1 MSPIRC
7 LRSRTAIPRIRN
19 STSRPR
25 FVAFRHSPVPRTYA
39 TTNVPED
46 IYDVVIV
53 GGGPAGLSL
62 ATSLRSSSV
71 ASRLRV
77 ALIEGLDLDAGRR
90 WKPSSDNYSNR
101 VSSLTPGSV
110 GFLNDWALMRE
121 DIGVWKHVQRNRVQA
136 YHGMQVWDGVSG
148 SRIEFNWGAENPS
161 TIAYMTENVNLVH
174 GLLSRLEELGG
185 AQPIDNTRVEGI
197 SFGEDHGT
205 LDLRTWPVVQ
215 ITGGR
220 KLAARLL
227 VGADGANSPVRAFA
241 GIESRGWDYG
251 RHGVVATVE
260 IEEISGAERTAYQ
273 RFLPTGPIAL
283 LPLPGNFATLVWST
297 TPEIAAQLKKLSSVD
312 FVAMVNGAFRLSH
325 VDIAYMAKM
334 DAAIS
339 EEYQWRQSVT
349 PFERAGV
356 PSTILGVQ
364 ENSISSFPLRMRH
377 ADSYISERV
386 ALVGDAA
393 HTIHPLAGQG
403 LNQGI
408 GDVQSLIK
416 TLETAV
422 QTGQDIG
429 STLSLEPY
437 YSGQYLKNSMMIGVV
452 DKLHK
457 LYGTASPP
465 VVAVRSL
472 GLRAVNAMEGLKSM
486 IMKQAAGER

>member
-1 MSPIRC
+1 MSPISC
-7 LRSRTAIPRIRN
+7 LRSRAAVPHLR
-19 STSRPR
+19 SLTSQPQ
-25 FVAFRHSPVPRTYA
+25 FIAFRHSSVPRTYA
-39 TTNVPED
+39 TTNIPENL
-46 IYDVVIV
+46 YDVVIV

-71 ASRLRV
+71 TSRLRV
-77 ALIEGLDLDAGRR
+77 ALIEGLDLDAGRK
-90 WKPSSDNYSNR
+90 WKPSSENYSNR

-110 GFLNDWALMRE
+110 GFLT
-121 DIGVWKHVQRNRVQA
+121 DIGAWKHVQRNRVQD

-148 SRIEFNWGAENPS
+148 SRIVFDWGVENSS

-185 AQPIDNTRVEGI
+185 AQLIDKTRVEGI

-205 LDLRTWPVVQ
+205 LDLRTWPVVR
-215 ITGGR
+215 IAGGR
-220 KLAARLL
+220 ELVARLL

-251 RHGVVATVE
+251 RHGVVATVK
-260 IEEISGAERTAYQ
+260 IEDMPDVERTAYQ
-273 RFLPTGPIAL
+273 RFLPTGPVAL

-297 TPEIAAQLKKLSSVD
+297 TPEIAAQLKKLSPAD
-312 FVAMVNGAFRLSH
+312 FVAMVNSAFRLSH
-325 VDIAYMAKM
+325 VDIAYMAKL
-334 DAAIS
+334 DGGIL

-349 PFERAGV
+349 PSDKAEV
-356 PSTILGVQ
+356 PSKILEVQ
-364 ENSISSFPLRMRH
+364 EKSIASFPLKMRH

-408 GDVQSLIK
+408 GDAQSLIK
-416 TLETAV
+416 ALETAV

-437 YSGQYLKNSMMIGVV
+437 YSDQYFKNNLMIGIV

-457 LYGTASPP
+457 LYGTAFPP

>member
-1 MSPIRC
+1 MSPIWW
-7 LRSRTAIPRIRN
+7 LRSRGAIPHIKS
-19 STSRPR
+19 STSRPQ
-25 FVAFRHSPVPRTYA
+25 FIAFRYSPVPRTYA

-46 IYDVVIV
+46 LYDVVIV

-71 ASRLRV
+71 TSRLRV
-77 ALIEGLDLDAGRR
+77 ALIEGLDLGAGRK
-90 WKPSSDNYSNR
+90 WKPSIENYSNR

-110 GFLNDWALMRE
+110 GFLN

-148 SRIEFNWGAENPS
+148 SRIEFNWDAKNSS

-185 AQPIDNTRVEGI
+185 AQLIDKTRVEGI
-197 SFGEDHGT
+197 SFGEDRGT

-215 ITGGR
+215 IAGGR
-220 KLAARLL
+220 KLVARLL
-227 VGADGANSPVRAFA
+227 VGADGANSPVRTFA

-251 RHGVVATVE
+251 RHGAVATVK
-260 IEEISGAERTAYQ
+260 IEGMPGAERTAYQ

-283 LPLPGNFATLVWST
+283 LPLPGNLATLVWST

-334 DAAIS
+334 DGRIS
-339 EEYQWRQSVT
+339 EEYEWRQSVT
-349 PFERAGV
+349 PLDMAGV
-356 PSTILGVQ
+356 PSTILEVQ
-364 ENSISSFPLRMRH
+364 ENSVSSFPLKMRH

-393 HTIHPLAGQG
+393 HTVHPLAGQG

-416 TLETAV
+416 TLEAAV
-422 QTGQDIG
+422 QAGQDIG

-437 YSGQYLKNSMMIGVV
+437 CSDQYLRNSLMIGVV

>member
-1 MSPIRC
+1 MSPIWC
-7 LRSRTAIPRIRN
+7 LRSRTAAPHLKN
-19 STSRPR
+19 LTSQ
-25 FVAFRHSPVPRTYA
+25 FMVLRHSPVPRTYA
-39 TTNVPED
+39 TTNIPENL
-46 IYDVVIV
+46 YDVVIV

-71 ASRLRV
+71 TSCLRV
-77 ALIEGLDLDAGRR
+77 ALIEGLDLDAGRK
-90 WKPSSDNYSNR
+90 WKPSSENYSNR

-110 GFLNDWALMRE
+110 GFLT
-121 DIGVWKHVQRNRVQA
+121 DIGVWKHVQRNRVQD

-148 SRIEFNWGAENPS
+148 SRIVFNWGANSS

-185 AQPIDNTRVEGI
+185 AQLIDKTRVEGI

-220 KLAARLL
+220 ELAARLL

-251 RHGVVATVE
+251 RHGVVATVK
-260 IEEISGAERTAYQ
+260 IEDMPDVERTAYQ
-273 RFLPTGPIAL
+273 RFLPTGPVAL

-312 FVAMVNGAFRLSH
+312 FVAMVNSAFRLSH

-334 DAAIS
+334 DGGIS

-349 PFERAGV
+349 PFDKTGV
-356 PSTILGVQ
+356 PSTILEVQ
-364 ENSISSFPLRMRH
+364 EMSVASFPLKMRH

-393 HTIHPLAGQG
+393 HTVHPLAGQG

-408 GDVQSLIK
+408 GDAQSLIK
-416 TLETAV
+416 ALETAV

-437 YSGQYLKNSMMIGVV
+437 YSDQYFKNNLMIGVV

-457 LYGTASPP
+457 LYGTAFPP

-486 IMKQAAGER
+486 IMEQAAGER

>member
-1 MSPIRC
+1 MNPIWC
-7 LRSRTAIPRIRN
+7 LRSRTAIPHLRSSISQSQFR
-19 STSRPR
+19 
-25 FVAFRHSPVPRTYA
+25 AFRYLPIPRTYA
-39 TTNVPED
+39 STNVPENL
-46 IYDVVIV
+46 YDVVIV

-62 ATSLRSSSV
+62 AASLKSSSV
-71 ASRLRV
+71 TSRLKV
-77 ALIEGLDLDAGRR
+77 ALIEGLDLDAGRE
-90 WKPSSDNYSNR
+90 WEFSSESYSNR
-101 VSSLTPGSV
+101 VSSLTPGSM
-110 GFLNDWALMRE
+110 GFLT
-121 DIGVWKHVQRNRVQA
+121 DIGAWKHVQRNRIQA

-148 SRIEFNWGAENPS
+148 SRIEFNWDAEDSS

-185 AQPIDNTRVEGI
+185 AELIDKTRVEGI
-197 SFGEDHGT
+197 SFGEDHGS
-205 LDLRTWPVVQ
+205 LDLRTWPIVQ

-227 VGADGANSPVRAFA
+227 VGADGANSPVRTFA

-251 RHGVVATVE
+251 RHGVVATVK
-260 IEEISGAERTAYQ
+260 IEDVSSAERTAYQ

-297 TPEIAAQLKKLSSVD
+297 TPEIAAQLKEFSPVD
-312 FVAMVNGAFRLSH
+312 FVAMVNSAFRLSN
-325 VDIAYMAKM
+325 VDIEYMAKM
-334 DAAIS
+334 DGGIS

-349 PFERAGV
+349 PFDKAGV
-356 PSTILGVQ
+356 PGTILGVQ
-364 ENSISSFPLRMRH
+364 EKSIASFPLKMRH

-393 HTIHPLAGQG
+393 HTVHPLAGQG

-437 YSGQYLKNSMMIGVV
+437 YSDQYFKNNLMIGVV

-457 LYGTASPP
+457 LYGTTFPP

-472 GLRAVNAMEGLKSM
+472 GLRAVNVMEGLKSM

>member
-1 MSPIRC
+1 MKPIWR
-7 LRSRTAIPRIRN
+7 LRPRTAIPHLRN
-19 STSRPR
+19 SAQSQFTALRY
-25 FVAFRHSPVPRTYA
+25 SPVPRTYT
-39 TTNVPED
+39 TTNVLENL
-46 IYDVVIV
+46 YDVVIV

-71 ASRLRV
+71 TSRLRV
-77 ALIEGLDLDAGRR
+77 ALIEGLDLDVGRK
-90 WKPSSDNYSNR
+90 WKPSGESYSNR

-110 GFLNDWALMRE
+110 GFLT
-121 DIGVWKHVQRNRVQA
+121 DIGAWKHVQRNRVQA

-148 SRIEFNWGAENPS
+148 SRIEFNWDVKNSS

-185 AQPIDNTRVEGI
+185 AQLIDKTRVEGI

-227 VGADGANSPVRAFA
+227 VGADGANSPVRTFA

-251 RHGVVATVE
+251 RHGVVATVKTE
-260 IEEISGAERTAYQ
+260 DMPSVERTAYQ

-283 LPLPGNFATLVWST
+283 LPLPENFATLVWST
-297 TPEIAAQLKKLSSVD
+297 TPEIAAQLKKLSPTD
-312 FVAMVNGAFRLSH
+312 FVAMVNSAFRLSH

-334 DAAIS
+334 DGGIS
-339 EEYQWRQSVT
+339 QEYQWRQSVT
-349 PFERAGV
+349 PIDSAGV
-356 PSTILGVQ
+356 PSTVLEVQ
-364 ENSISSFPLRMRH
+364 EKSIASFPLKMRH
-377 ADSYISERV
+377 ADSYISERM

-393 HTIHPLAGQG
+393 HTVHPLAGQG

-408 GDVQSLIK
+408 GDVQSLIR

-422 QTGQDIG
+422 QTGKDIG
-429 STLSLEPY
+429 STLSLESY
-437 YSGQYLKNSMMIGVV
+437 YSDQYFKNNLMIGVV

-457 LYGTASPP
+457 LYGTAFPP